1 MAGDDAAGRM
11 DAPVSDRGRLDPTDW
26 AAFRATCHRAVDE
39 MVDWW
44 ESVRERPVWRPMPD
58 AAKQALAAPPPW
70 HGTPL
75 DEVMADFR
83 DHILAY
89 PNGNAH
95 PGFLGWVHGS
105 GTPVG
110 ALAEFLA
117 GGLNANLGGR
127 EHAAIYVERE
137 VIGWA
142 RQVFRLPETA
152 SGILVG
158 GTSMATVLAIAAA
171 RQAHA
176 GGDARREGLQG
187 RDAALTGYASR
198 EAHGCVAKAFELLG
212 LGRDN
217 LRLVA
222 ARADHAMDPMALAA
236 AVEADRDAGRQP
248 FVVVGSAGT
257 VNTGAIDPLEAIAE
271 LCAEQRLWFHADAA
285 FGGLALLAPE
295 LAPRLAGIERA
306 DSVAFDFHKW
316 LHVPYDAG
324 CVLIRDERLHRAAFA
339 LRPDYLAAAERG
351 LAGGNPWFTEYGVDL
366 SRGFRALKV
375 WFTLRTF
382 GLDRLGETIA
392 VNCRQA
398 RALGERIAAE
408 PELELLAPVSLNI
421 ACFRYRD
428 APEEELDRL
437 NALVVV
443 ELQERG
449 IAAPSTTQIGGRL
462 AIRACL
468 CNHRTEQ
475 RDLDALVDGV
485 LQLGRDQRRASR

>member
-1 MAGDDAAGRM
+1 M
-11 DAPVSDRGRLDPTDW
+11 SDRGRLDPTDW
-26 AAFRATCHRAVDE
+26 AEFRATCHRAVDE

-44 ESVRERPVWRPMPD
+44 ASVRERPVWRPTPE
-58 AAKQALAAPPPW
+58 AVKRALAAPPPRE
-70 HGTPL
+70 GAPL
-75 DEVMADFR
+75 DEVMAGFR
-83 DHILAY
+83 ELVLAY
-89 PNGNAH
+89 PNGNTH
-95 PGFLGWVHGS
+95 PGFMGWVHGS

-117 GGLNANLGGR
+117 GTLNANLGGR
-127 EHAAIYVERE
+127 EHAAVYLERE
-137 VIGWA
+137 VIDWA
-142 RQVFRLPETA
+142 RGIFGMPETA

-158 GTSMATVLAIAAA
+158 GTSMATVLALAAA

-187 RDAALTGYASR
+187 REAPLVGYASR

-222 ARADHAMDPMALAA
+222 TRSDHTLDPTALAV
-236 AVEADRDAGRQP
+236 AVEADRAAGRRP

-257 VNTGAIDPLEAIAE
+257 VNTGAIDPLETIADY
-271 LCAEQRLWFHADAA
+271 CAGEGLWFHADAA
-285 FGGLALLAPE
+285 FGGLGLLAPE

-306 DSVAFDFHKW
+306 DSLAFDFHKW

-382 GLDRLGETIA
+382 GLDRLGESIA
-392 VNCRQA
+392 INCRQA
-398 RALGERIAAE
+398 RTLGERVAAE
-408 PELELLAPVSLNI
+408 PELQLLAPVSLNI

-428 APEEELDRL
+428 APDAELDRL
-437 NALVVV
+437 NALIVV

-449 IAAPSTTQIGGRL
+449 IAAPSTTLIGGRL

-485 LQLGRDQRRASR
+485 LRLGRDYRRASR